1 MIKPSRVRP
10 ENVTHGI
17 TRRIAAVRFKALRA
31 PTPADAACCGATML
45 GRTIQRFYSHPNYR
59 GVDVIKGLL
68 LSLLALSL
76 STVAQSAE
84 YSKPKVRAITAFVRL
99 ERNSTDAQ
107 VSDALRVLRETRSEL
122 QKQGYEVQTIRIVTQ
137 PLPEL
142 VDGLPETQALE
153 YLQGIDRLAT
163 REGFTPNVGP
173 AMSGDSDDPRNVRL
187 LEKVLTTLPTVQ
199 GSTPI
204 AGEDGI
210 HWKVIQESAALVHYV
225 TEHSPHS
232 QGNFNFTAT
241 AMLKP
246 YGPFF
251 PGTYH
256 TGAGRNLSIGF
267 QGANIVQEVFAHT
280 HGDFQRSVTELT
292 QQLTVHSKVAQSIG
306 ERVAAARGWTFM
318 GVDPTPAPLGD
329 TSIGA
334 AMETYTGGRFGSS
347 GTLTAALVIT
357 TAVKAVPVKQVGYS
371 GLMVPVLEDKLLA
384 QRWAQGAFNL
394 DDLLAYSAVCGT
406 GLDAVPLPG
415 DISVEQMA
423 RIMGDVAS
431 LAWKWKKPLSVR
443 LQPVQGRKAGQ
454 ATEFDSPY
462 LFNTTLRPY

>member
-1 MIKPSRVRP
+1 MSVRK
-10 ENVTHGI
+10 T
-17 TRRIAAVRFKALRA
+17 
-31 PTPADAACCGATML
+31 
-45 GRTIQRFYSHPNYR
+45 
-59 GVDVIKGLL
+59 LL
-68 LSLLALSL
+68 LSLFWLFAGAI
-76 STVAQSAE
+76 AQASD
-84 YSKPKVRAITAFVRL
+84 YTLPKVRAITAFVRL
-99 ERNSTDAQ
+99 QRPSTDAQ
-107 VSDALRVLRETRSEL
+107 IGAALRVLRETRSEL

-142 VDGLPETQALE
+142 VAGLSEAQALD
-153 YLQGIDRLAT
+153 YLQGLDQLAT

-173 AMSGDSDDPRNVRL
+173 AMSRDSDDPRNVRL
-187 LEKVLTTLPTVQ
+187 LEKVLSTLPTVQ
-199 GSTPI
+199 GSTII
-204 AGEDGI
+204 AGDDGI
-210 HWKVIQESAALVHYV
+210 HWKVIRESAALVHYV
-225 TEHSPHS
+225 TGHSPHS

-241 AMLKP
+241 AMVQP

-256 TGAGRNLSIGF
+256 TGTGQNLSIGF
-267 QGANIVQEVFAHT
+267 QGANIVQEVFART

-292 QQLTVHSKVAQSIG
+292 QQLTIHSKVAESVG
-306 ERVAAARGWTFM
+306 ERVAASQGWTFM

-334 AMETYTGGRFGSS
+334 AMETYTGGKFGSS

-357 TAVKAVPVKQVGYS
+357 TAVKAVPVKQVGYA
-371 GLMVPVLEDKLLA
+371 GLMVPVLEDKRLA
-384 QRWAQGAFNL
+384 QRWAEGSINT

-406 GLDAVPLPG
+406 GLDAVPFPG
-415 DISVEQMA
+415 DISIEQMA

-443 LQPVQGRKAGQ
+443 LQPVQGRGPGEETQ
-454 ATEFDSPY
+454 FNSPY

>member
-1 MIKPSRVRP
+1 MIK
-10 ENVTHGI
+10 
-17 TRRIAAVRFKALRA
+17 A
-31 PTPADAACCGATML
+31 
-45 GRTIQRFYSHPNYR
+45 
-59 GVDVIKGLL
+59 LL
-68 LSLLALSL
+68 LSLFLLFQGA
-76 STVAQSAE
+76 VARADDHAR
-84 YSKPKVRAITAFVRL
+84 PKVRAITAFVRL
-99 ERNSTDAQ
+99 ERSATDSQ
-107 VSDALRVLRETRSEL
+107 VGAALQVLREARSEL

-142 VDGLPETQALE
+142 IAGLSETQALQ
-153 YLQGIDRLAT
+153 YLQGLDTLAT

-173 AMSGDSDDPRNVRL
+173 AMSRDSDDPRNVRL
-187 LEKVLTTLPTVQ
+187 LEKVLSTLPTVQ
-199 GSTPI
+199 GSTLI

-210 HWKVIQESAALVHYV
+210 HWKVIRESAALVHYV
-225 TEHSPHS
+225 TQHSPHS

-241 AMLKP
+241 AMVQP

-267 QGANIVQEVFAHT
+267 QGANLVQEVFAKT

-292 QQLTVHSKVAQSIG
+292 RQLTLHSKIAESVG
-306 ERVAAARGWTFM
+306 ERVAASHGWTFM
-318 GVDPTPAPLGD
+318 GVDPTPAPMGD
-329 TSIGA
+329 ESIGA
-334 AMETYTGGRFGSS
+334 AMETYTGAKFGSS

-357 TAVKAVPVKQVGYS
+357 TAVKAVQVKQVGYS
-371 GLMVPVLEDKLLA
+371 GLMVPVLEDKRLA
-384 QRWAQGAFNL
+384 QRWSEGSFNT

-406 GLDAVPLPG
+406 GLDAVPFPG
-415 DISVEQMA
+415 DISIEQMA

-443 LQPVQGRKAGQ
+443 LQPVQGRGPGEQ
-454 ATEFDSPY
+454 TQFNSPY

>member
-1 MIKPSRVRP
+1 
-10 ENVTHGI
+10 
-17 TRRIAAVRFKALRA
+17 
-31 PTPADAACCGATML
+31 ML
-45 GRTIQRFYSHPNYR
+45 
-59 GVDVIKGLL
+59 KGLL
-68 LSLLALSL
+68 LFSLFALA
-76 STVAQSAE
+76 SAAADA
-84 YSKPKVRAITAFVRL
+84 YTLPKVRAVTAFVRL
-99 ERNSTDAQ
+99 DRTTTDTQ
-107 VSDALRVLRETRSEL
+107 IKGALQVLRETRAEL

-142 VDGLPETQALE
+142 VAGLSQAQALE
-153 YLQGIDRLAT
+153 YLQGLDKLAT

-173 AMSGDSDDPRNVRL
+173 AMSRDSDDPRNVRL
-187 LEKVLTTLPTVQ
+187 LEKVLSTLPTVQ
-199 GSTPI
+199 ASTII

-210 HWKVIQESAALVHYV
+210 HWKVIRETAALVHYV

-232 QGNFNFTAT
+232 QGNFIFTAT
-241 AMLKP
+241 ALVQP

-256 TGAGRNLSIGF
+256 TGAGKNLSIGL
-267 QGANIVQEVFAHT
+267 QGANIVQEVFAKT
-280 HGDFQRSVTELT
+280 HGDYQGSVTELT
-292 QQLTVHSKVAQSIG
+292 RQLTIHAKVAESVG
-306 ERVAAARGWTFM
+306 ERVAASQGWTFM

-329 TSIGA
+329 ASIGA
-334 AMETYTGGRFGSS
+334 AMEAYTGARFGAS

-357 TAVKAVPVKQVGYS
+357 TAVKAVPVKQVGYA

-384 QRWAQGAFNL
+384 QRWAEGSFNT

-406 GLDAVPLPG
+406 GLDAVPFPG
-415 DISVEQMA
+415 DIPIEQMA

-443 LQPVQGRKAGQ
+443 LQPVQGRKAGEP
-454 ATEFDSPY
+454 TEFNSPY

>member
-1 MIKPSRVRP
+1 V
-10 ENVTHGI
+10 
-17 TRRIAAVRFKALRA
+17 F
-31 PTPADAACCGATML
+31 
-45 GRTIQRFYSHPNYR
+45 
-59 GVDVIKGLL
+59 KGLL
-68 LSLLALSL
+68 LFSLLAL
-76 STVAQSAE
+76 ASAAADA
-84 YSKPKVRAITAFVRL
+84 YTLPKVRAVTAFVRL
-99 ERNSTDAQ
+99 DRTTTDTQ
-107 VSDALRVLRETRSEL
+107 INGALQVLRETRAEL

-142 VDGLPETQALE
+142 VAGLSEAQALE
-153 YLQGIDRLAT
+153 YLQGLDKLAT

-173 AMSGDSDDPRNVRL
+173 AMSRDSDDPRNVRL
-187 LEKVLTTLPTVQ
+187 LEKVLSTLPTVQ
-199 GSTPI
+199 ASTII

-210 HWKVIQESAALVHYV
+210 HWKVIRETAALVHYV

-241 AMLKP
+241 AMVQP

-256 TGAGRNLSIGF
+256 TGTGKNLSIGF
-267 QGANIVQEVFAHT
+267 QGANIVQEVFAKT
-280 HGDFQRSVTELT
+280 HGDFQGSVTELT
-292 QQLTVHSKVAQSIG
+292 RQLTIHAKVAESVG
-306 ERVAAARGWTFM
+306 ERVATSQGWTFM

-329 TSIGA
+329 ASIGA
-334 AMETYTGGRFGSS
+334 AMETYTGAKFGSS

-357 TAVKAVPVKQVGYS
+357 TAVKAVPVKQVGYA
-371 GLMVPVLEDKLLA
+371 GLMVPVLEDKRLA
-384 QRWAQGAFNL
+384 QRWAEGSFNT

-406 GLDAVPLPG
+406 GLDAVPFPG
-415 DISVEQMA
+415 DIPTEQMA

-443 LQPVQGRKAGQ
+443 LQPVQGRKAGEP
-454 ATEFDSPY
+454 TEFNSPY